1 MEIYLDGGV
10 RTGQDVIIARA
21 CGARAVLIGR
31 ALAYGLGAGGPVGAA
46 RVFQIFKQEIEDGLR
61 LLGKGTGS
69 IEDIGPDIFYSNRKT
84 NIQASGK
91 VKSLL
96 RGIPRQRGV

>member
-46 RVFQIFKQEIEDGLR
+46 RVFQIFRQEIEDGLR

-69 IEDIGPDIFYSNRKT
+69 IEDIGADIFYKFNHRIT
-84 NIQASGK
+84 
-91 VKSLL
+91 
-96 RGIPRQRGV
+96 